1 MLKYNN
7 PTDFVLASGKSYSVK
22 QFVNLSC
29 EYLNLK
35 TKWIGSGN
43 DEKLIN
49 KNNNKIIIQI
59 DKNLFRPNDVN
70 FLRGSSRLANQK
82 LNWKAEK
89 DIDYLIK
96 RMVDFE
102 IKYPTFFN

>member
-43 DEKLIN
+43 DEKLPAGP
-49 KNNNKIIIQI
+49 IISPSPGPTLATAVIA
-59 DKNLFRPNDVN
+59 P
-70 FLRGSSRLANQK
+70 LRLVMRSSPSRL
-82 LNWKAEK
+82 
-89 DIDYLIK
+89 
-96 RMVDFE
+96 
-102 IKYPTFFN
+102 